1 MRTFIAAAVAG
12 IVAALAGD
20 GDGAVTGGKLAA
32 RFWGEC
38 VVGRLLKYMPGWYI
52 RSMRIYKVFPKK

>member
-20 GDGAVTGGKLAA
+20 GAVTGGKLAA
-32 RFWGEC
+32 RFWGEW
-38 VVGRLLKYMPGWYI
+38 VVGGLLKYMPGWYI
-52 RSMRIYKVFPKK
+52 RSMRVYKVFPKK